1 MSPTCCADSRP
12 RCLESRSRTAFA
24 RRATRVMPSLAG
36 VALRNIVRTPRR
48 SAIISLAATG
58 GAAAL
63 VFMMGMNN
71 GLADLMVSNSVG
83 LMLGH
88 VQIDSA
94 KGERTIPEETVLA
107 AADSLGDV
115 AGSSGRLEVPALV
128 RQSGQVMGIVL
139 FGLDAQREKH
149 TSSFPSLVVDGALPA
164 ADDAAGVAI
173 GLLLA
178 QRLSLGL
185 EDWLDVL
192 YMNEND
198 QTVGV
203 RLRVR
208 GIVRTGSEDLDARL
222 AVVSLPLA
230 RLFSGRQG
238 SGKVVVKAIA
248 NGSADAVAARIRASL
263 DPAIYRVRTW
273 HEVSPF
279 MKGMVSFQYGSI
291 NVVLLVLYVV
301 VGAGVAAI
309 QLLGVLGRTRE
320 FGVFAA
326 IGYTPHRI
334 VALVALETLFI
345 GAIAVVVG
353 LLAGAGAA
361 ALVSHLGG
369 IDVRI
374 VGGGDLEALIGID
387 PHLRPVLNAR
397 TYIFAIGLLVPVLV
411 LGGVLPALR
420 AARMTPMEALRRP

>member
-1 MSPTCCADSRP
+1 MS
-12 RCLESRSRTAFA
+12 
-24 RRATRVMPSLAG
+24 SLAG

-48 SAIISLAATG
+48 SAIISLAVTG

-71 GLADLMVSNSVG
+71 GLAELMVSNSVG

-94 KGERTIPEETVLA
+94 KGERTIPEAPVLA
-107 AADSLGDV
+107 AAAALKDV
-115 AGSSGRLEVPALV
+115 AGASGRLEVPALA
-128 RQSGQVMGIVL
+128 GQPARVSGIVL

-149 TSSFPSLVVDGALPA
+149 ASSFPSLVIEGALPA
-164 ADDAAGVAI
+164 AGDAVGVAI
-173 GLLLA
+173 GPLLA
-178 QRLSLGL
+178 QRLSLKLG
-185 EDWLDVL
+185 DSFDVL
-192 YMNEND
+192 YTD
-198 QTVGV
+198 DRQQTVGA

-208 GIVRTGSEDLDARL
+208 GIVRTGSEDLDAHL
-222 AVVSLPLA
+222 AVVALPLA
-230 RLFSGRQG
+230 QRFSGRQG
-238 SGKVVVKAIA
+238 AAKVIVKAIA
-248 NGSADAVAARIRASL
+248 NERADAVAARIRASL
-263 DPAIYRVRTW
+263 DPAVYRVRAW

-309 QLLGVLGRTRE
+309 QLLGLLGRTRE

-326 IGYTPHRI
+326 IGFTPRRI

-345 GAIAVVVG
+345 GAIAVLAG
-353 LLAGAGAA
+353 LAAGAGAA
-361 ALVSHLGG
+361 TLVSHLGG

-374 VGGGDLEALIGID
+374 VGGDNLEALIGMD
-387 PHLRPVLNAR
+387 PHLKPVLNPR
-397 TYIFAIGLLVPVLV
+397 TYLFAIGLLAPVLV

-420 AARMTPMEALRRP
+420 AARMTPMEALRRT